1 MSLLIDSPGACLAKT
16 AVLTRLYGDSAG
28 VFERRGQKASRA
40 FLKAALTKFGIT
52 PPPRVS
58 IANDEL

>member
-1 MSLLIDSPGACLAKT
+1 M
-16 AVLTRLYGDSAG
+16 LYGNTARA
-28 VFERRGQKASRA
+28 FELRGPEASRA

-52 PPPRVS
+52 PGRRVS